1 MPNPIPPDWM
11 LTDMECVVPP
21 TARGRVSRIDA
32 WQIMDYETASFSG
45 TLAMASPNAK
55 VPPLRI
61 PLPLTGR
68 YDLCIG
74 MHINMCDGIRLKL
87 DADRCFDRLRY
98 DHGATAECQGFQ
110 EVRWRTVELNGRET
124 LTIAMDI
131 SELKQAE
138 RDQSRLNRALRL
150 LSSSNQ
156 AIMQGFE
163 EHALLTEVC
172 KLIVETGGHRMAW
185 VGFTEHDEA
194 RAVRPIAYFGEESG
208 YLEHAHISWA
218 DTERGH
224 GPTGTAIRTGVTQ
237 INQDFRSDPR
247 MDPWRKAALAR
258 GYRSSIAIPFYC
270 ERGVCGA
277 LTIYSEQ
284 VNAFGRREVEL
295 LEELADNLT
304 FGIMVLRTRAEREQ
318 AMERLR
324 QSEEH
329 FRLLTENASDVVF
342 MMSLPGMHFEYISP
356 ASARL
361 FGYTPEEFQ
370 RDPALAQEMIHPDS
384 RGRFAQQLE
393 CFKAGDVPP
402 DLEYRIIHKSG
413 ALRWM
418 HQRNTPVYSRS
429 GRRRMIAVQGVVTDI
444 TERKRVEAQLDNER
458 IRLQTLVKTMPEL
471 VWLKDCEG
479 TFLGCNPQFERFFGA
494 KECDIVGKT
503 DYDFVDR
510 ELADFFRQ
518 KDREAMAAGGPSIN
532 EEWITYP
539 DTGERVLLETI
550 KTPIRDDAGQLIGVM
565 GIGRDITARKQDE
578 EELRFKNALLM
589 TENEVSIEGLLVV
602 DEEVKIISHN
612 RRFCDLWDVSEDT
625 VKACDGEQVLQ
636 MMMMQMLKP
645 DVFVDKIDDL
655 FKHREASYHG
665 ETELQDGRVYE
676 YYTSPMF
683 GARQEYYGRIWYFRD
698 VTEQKQAARNL
709 ARSYTELQR
718 LSLRIENARSDER
731 AKIALNLHD
740 EMGAMLAAMKMRVS
754 WLASKLPNGLTQLKE
769 EATQINELVSGAIQ
783 TMHHIVSQ
791 LRPDLLSEEGLAA
804 AIGDYVKQF
813 RQHTK
818 LECNLVL
825 PEHEFRLDEDQS
837 LTVFRILQESLNNV
851 VKHAQASRV
860 DIVFAEQ
867 SKSLSMLVK
876 DNGIGFDADAQ
887 KEQSYGLLGIRER
900 ALMVGGKAR
909 ITTKPGKGTRV
920 SVSLPYQTSH
930 IGDVATHA

>member
-1 MPNPIPPDWM
+1 
-11 LTDMECVVPP
+11 
-21 TARGRVSRIDA
+21 
-32 WQIMDYETASFSG
+32 
-45 TLAMASPNAK
+45 
-55 VPPLRI
+55 
-61 PLPLTGR
+61 
-68 YDLCIG
+68 
-74 MHINMCDGIRLKL
+74 
-87 DADRCFDRLRY
+87 
-98 DHGATAECQGFQ
+98 
-110 EVRWRTVELNGRET
+110 
-124 LTIAMDI
+124 
-131 SELKQAE
+131 
-138 RDQSRLNRALRL
+138 
-150 LSSSNQ
+150 
-156 AIMQGFE
+156 
-163 EHALLTEVC
+163 
-172 KLIVETGGHRMAW
+172 
-185 VGFTEHDEA
+185 
-194 RAVRPIAYFGEESG
+194 
-208 YLEHAHISWA
+208 
-218 DTERGH
+218 
-224 GPTGTAIRTGVTQ
+224 
-237 INQDFRSDPR
+237 